1 MRPLAPFVD
10 AETAPPVN
18 RPSQSPQVGAPR
30 ADATVVAA
38 VATTVS
44 DSDSSRMRRSP
55 TRSSAHPHSTV
66 VATIPTIGADAK
78 TDAAGRL
85 IPSACS
91 RGIRKATPLA
101 RHVVAIAA
109 NSDVARITQRR
120 ASDTVPDVDC
130 KVYSLSS
137 CLVRY
142 LREPASSAN
151 LVSERCPN

>member
-1 MRPLAPFVD
+1 
-10 AETAPPVN
+10 
-18 RPSQSPQVGAPR
+18 
-30 ADATVVAA
+30 
-38 VATTVS
+38 
-44 DSDSSRMRRSP
+44 MRRSP

-91 RGIRKATPLA
+91 RGIRKVTPLA

-130 KVYSLSS
+130 KVYPSS

-151 LVSERCPN
+151 LVSERCPNQWDVHFTV